1 MVKAPTPS
9 LVKIKQSA
17 SETEARA
24 LLYIALCELC
34 DFFNVGK
41 NMSDTQ
47 IAVTVDL
54 ILDTYG
60 YMKLEE
66 IKYCFRRAMSREQL
80 FDRLDGNI
88 IMGWLDAYDA
98 ERTEAAMTAS
108 HNEAVRQMNTPPADG
123 AITWEAHVNNLWDLA
138 IYADAEAVE
147 LLSDLQ
153 EQARRAKPR
162 TREQEHDNARDFMQY
177 YYTKYLKGII

>member
-1 MVKAPTPS
+1 MVLAPTPS

-17 SETEARA
+17 SETDARA
-24 LLYIALCELC
+24 LLYIAVCELC

-47 IAVTVDL
+47 IALTVDL

-66 IKYCFRRAMSREQL
+66 IKYCFRRAMSCEKL

-88 IMGWLDAYDA
+88 IMGWLDRYDA
-98 ERTEAAMTAS
+98 ERTEAAITAS
-108 HNEAVRQMNTPPADG
+108 HNESVAQMNTPPSEG
-123 AITWEAHVNNLWDLA
+123 AISWETYVNRLWGLA
-138 IYADAEAVE
+138 MYADADAVE
-147 LLSDLQ
+147 QLGDLL
-153 EQARRAKPR
+153 EQAQRAKPL
-162 TREQEHDNARDFMQY
+162 TKEQQHERERHFMQY